1 MCHRRN
7 LSNKVHE
14 VHEKALKTVHSDY
27 KSGFQKLPQKDNCL
41 IIYQKSLQHLAI
53 EVQKI

>member
-14 VHEKALKTVHSDY
+14 VHEKALKTVHGDY

-41 IIYQKSLQHLAI
+41 TIYQKSLQHLAI
-53 EVQKI
+53 EV